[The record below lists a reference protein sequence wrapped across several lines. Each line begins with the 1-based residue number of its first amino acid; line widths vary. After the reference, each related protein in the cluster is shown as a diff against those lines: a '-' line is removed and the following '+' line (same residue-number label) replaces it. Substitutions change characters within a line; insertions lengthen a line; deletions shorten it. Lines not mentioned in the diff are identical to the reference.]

1 MLNQRVA
8 FIGGGHITEIILKA
22 LATNT
27 VIAADQIVVSDPNTD
42 RLDHLRNTY
51 GVATLSSN
59 QAAVSAANYVFVNV
73 LPQVV
78 GAVIEELRRTP
89 FPSNKVIISLAA
101 GIPIDRYKCLGEEVP
116 VIRALPN
123 PPSQIG
129 MGIIAIAFN
138 SWVTKKQIEG
148 VSILFSALGEHVVL
162 NESQIN
168 AVTALS
174 TPAIV
179 YLFFQALVDA
189 GVRAGLDSRT
199 STKIVSQT
207 IIGAMEVWRRR
218 QLSPQE
224 LLSEA
229 STPGGISVECLFTLE
244 KHAFRAALSEAI
256 HNGASKASGFA
267 LNKDV

>member
-1 MLNQRVA
+1 MLDRRVA
-8 FIGGGHITEIILKA
+8 LIGGGHITEIIIRA
-22 LATNT
+22 LTANT
-27 VIAADQIVVSDPNTD
+27 VIAADHMVVSDPNAD
-42 RLDHLRNTY
+42 RLDHLHKAY

-59 QAAVSAANYVFVNV
+59 HDAVSGADYVFVNV

-78 GAVIEELRRTP
+78 GMVTEDLRQTP

-101 GIPIDRYKCLGEEVP
+101 GIPMERYKCLGEQIP

-129 MGIIAIAFN
+129 MGIIAISFN
-138 SWVTKKQIEG
+138 SWVTTKQIED
-148 VSILFSALGEHVVL
+148 VSVLFSALGEQVVL

-174 TPAIV
+174 TPAIT

-189 GVRAGLDSRT
+189 GVRVGLDSRT

-218 QLSPQE
+218 QMSPQE

-229 STPGGISVECLFTLE
+229 SSPGGISVECLFTLE

-256 HNGASKASGFA
+256 HNGASKASGFG

>member
-1 MLNQRVA
+1 MFNQKVA
-8 FIGGGHITEIILKA
+8 FIGGGHITEIIIKA
-22 LATNT
+22 LAANS
-27 VIAADQIVVSDPNTD
+27 VVSAQDMVVSDPNAD
-42 RLDHLRNTY
+42 RLNHLRNTY
-51 GVATLSSN
+51 GVATRSSN
-59 QAAVSAANYVFVNV
+59 LAAVSAANYVFVNV

-78 GAVIEELRRTP
+78 GAVIEELCQAP
-89 FPSNKVIISLAA
+89 FPSDKVIISLAA
-101 GIPIDRYKCLGEEVP
+101 GIPIDRYKRLGEAVP

-129 MGIIAIAFN
+129 MGVIAIAFN
-138 SWVTKKQIEG
+138 AWVTQKHLAEA
-148 VSILFSALGEHVVL
+148 SILFSTLGEHVVL
-162 NESQIN
+162 NEPQIN

-189 GVRAGLDSRT
+189 GVRAGLDAHT
-199 STKIVSQT
+199 ATKIVSQT
-207 IIGAMEVWRRR
+207 IIGSMEVWRRR

-267 LNKDV
+267 IDKDV

>member
-1 MLNQRVA
+1 VLNRRVA
-8 FIGGGHITEIILKA
+8 FIGGGHITEIIIKA
-22 LATNT
+22 LARNT
-27 VIAADQIVVSDPNTD
+27 VMAADQMVVSDPNTE
-42 RLDHLRNTY
+42 RLDHLRSTY
-51 GVATLSSN
+51 GVTTCPGN
-59 QAAVSAANYVFVNV
+59 QEAVSAANYVFVNV

-78 GAVIEELRRTP
+78 GAVIEELCRTP

-101 GIPIDRYKCLGEEVP
+101 GIPIDRYKCLGEKVP

-129 MGIIAIAFN
+129 MGIIAISFN
-138 SWVTKKQIEG
+138 PWVTKKQFEE

-179 YLFFQALVDA
+179 YLFFQALIDA
-189 GVRAGLDSRT
+189 GVRAGIDAQT
-199 STKIVSQT
+199 STKIVSHT
-207 IIGAMEVWRRR
+207 ISGAMEVWRRR

-224 LLSEA
+224 LMSEA

-256 HNGASKASGFA
+256 HNGASKASSFS
-267 LNKDV
+267 LK

>member
-1 MLNQRVA
+1 MNRRVA
-8 FIGGGHITEIILKA
+8 FIGGGHITEIIIKA
-22 LATNT
+22 LTT
-27 VIAADQIVVSDPNTD
+27 TPIVAADHLVVSDPNTD
-42 RLDHLRNTY
+42 RLDHLRRTY
-51 GVATLSSN
+51 GVAALSSN
-59 QAAVSAANYVFVNV
+59 PEAVSGANYVFVNV

-78 GAVIEELRRTP
+78 GAVIEELSQTP

-101 GIPIDRYKCLGEEVP
+101 GIPMDRYKCLGEDVP

-129 MGIIAIAFN
+129 MGITAISFN
-138 SWVTKKQIEG
+138 SWVTRKHVEE

-162 NESQIN
+162 NESLIN
-168 AVTALS
+168 TVTALS
-174 TPAIV
+174 TPATV

-229 STPGGISVECLFTLE
+229 STPGGVSVECLFTLE

-267 LNKDV
+267 LRKDV

>member
-1 MLNQRVA
+1 MLNRRVA
-8 FIGGGHITEIILKA
+8 FIGGGHITEIIIKA
-22 LATNT
+22 LAANT
-27 VIAADQIVVSDPNTD
+27 VIAADHLMVSDPNTD
-42 RLDHLRNTY
+42 RLEHLRTTY
-51 GVATLSSN
+51 GVATISSN
-59 QAAVSAANYVFVNV
+59 PAAVSGANYVFVNV
-73 LPQVV
+73 LPQVA
-78 GAVIEELRRTP
+78 GAVIEELCRKP

-101 GIPIDRYKCLGEEVP
+101 GIPIDSYKCLGEEVP

-129 MGIIAIAFN
+129 MGVIAIAFN
-138 SWVTKKQIEG
+138 AWVTKKHIEEA
-148 VSILFSALGEHVVL
+148 SILFSALGEHVVL
-162 NESQIN
+162 NESQID

-189 GVRAGLDSRT
+189 GVRAGLDART
-199 STKIVSQT
+199 STKVVSKT
-207 IIGAMEVWRRR
+207 IMGAMEVWKRR
-218 QLSPQE
+218 QLSPHE

-229 STPGGISVECLFTLE
+229 SSPGGISVECVFTLE

-256 HNGASKASGFA
+256 HNGASKASRFA

>member
-1 MLNQRVA
+1 VFNRRVA
-8 FIGGGHITEIILKA
+8 FIGGGHITEIIIKA
-22 LATNT
+22 LARNT
-27 VIAADQIVVSDPNTD
+27 VIAAEHMVVSDPNAD
-42 RLDHLRNTY
+42 RLDHLRKTY
-51 GVATLSSN
+51 GVGTLASN
-59 QAAVSAANYVFVNV
+59 QEAASGASYVFVNV

-78 GAVIEELRRTP
+78 GAVIEELGRTP
-89 FPSNKVIISLAA
+89 FPSSKVIISLAA
-101 GIPIDRYKCLGEEVP
+101 GIPMNRYKCLGEEVP

-129 MGIIAIAFN
+129 MGIVAMSFN
-138 SWVTKKQIEG
+138 SWVTKQQIEE
-148 VSILFSALGEHVVL
+148 VSVLFSALGEHVVL

-199 STKIVSQT
+199 SIKIVSQT
-207 IIGAMEVWRRR
+207 IIGAMEVWRRGQR
-218 QLSPQE
+218 PPQE

-229 STPGGISVECLFTLE
+229 STPGGVSVECLFTLE

-256 HNGASKASGFA
+256 RTGASKASGFS
-267 LNKDV
+267 LNKDA